1 MKIVK
6 KYILPI
12 IISQVIS
19 FSSFAGDQY
28 YNFLSGSQKAV
39 VIGKITKKN
48 GSNIFINVEKTISG
62 EETPKKIKIDLKSD
76 SINSDHVSLKENDFI
91 VASVDRSNSIKNF
104 YTVKWGIYKVDS
116 LDYKKTK
123 IIEPNYNL
131 ADNFS
136 LSWFINSGAK
146 KYDGIHIYK
155 NLEEYN
161 SRVLWYTINQS
172 LYKNNS
178 LILGKIEG
186 FNIYNKILY
195 LDVKK
200 VFYGSAKQDSIVKV
214 NLDYFDFM
222 QSLFYRPKKDDFLL
236 LNVDDTDPKNKVYT
250 LPREE
255 HLFQVSSLD
264 YKSLKVINSK
274 FNKQKE
280 YIKALEWYIHSDGKE
295 KDFYLPDGKLF
306 LKDSNG
312 SFIQIQDNMEIKK
325 EKFSEILASKLHDV
339 WRKPRK
345 KADGTYNIKIKI
357 TKDPEWIKL
366 HNNINE
372 IDIANTNYEDLPSD
386 WKKENLASAII
397 ATNII
402 YDAIKNKTKIDEV
415 FIENA
420 SSIIHDEWLKRNTW
434 SKGGELDVPYSKL
447 PEIEKAK
454 DREIIKLAEK

>member
-1 MKIVK
+1 
-6 KYILPI
+6 
-12 IISQVIS
+12 
-19 FSSFAGDQY
+19 
-28 YNFLSGSQKAV
+28 
-39 VIGKITKKN
+39 
-48 GSNIFINVEKTISG
+48 
-62 EETPKKIKIDLKSD
+62 
-76 SINSDHVSLKENDFI
+76 
-91 VASVDRSNSIKNF
+91 
-104 YTVKWGIYKVDS
+104 VKWGIYKVDS

-136 LSWFINSGAK
+136 LSWFINSGSK
-146 KYDGIHIYK
+146 KYDGIHIYN
-155 NLEEYN
+155 NLQEYN
-161 SRVLWYTINQS
+161 SRILWYTINSS

-178 LILGKIEG
+178 LILGKLEG
-186 FNIYNKILY
+186 FNIENKLIY

-214 NLDYFDFM
+214 KLEYLDFM
-222 QSLFYRPKKDDFLL
+222 DSLFYRPKKDDFLL
-236 LNVDDTDPKNKVYT
+236 LHVDDTDPKNKVYT
-250 LPREE
+250 VPREE

-264 YKSLKVINSK
+264 YKDLKIINSN

-454 DREIIKLAEK
+454 DREIIKLALELSKKYIIK

>member
-1 MKIVK
+1 
-6 KYILPI
+6 
-12 IISQVIS
+12 
-19 FSSFAGDQY
+19 
-28 YNFLSGSQKAV
+28 
-39 VIGKITKKN
+39 
-48 GSNIFINVEKTISG
+48 
-62 EETPKKIKIDLKSD
+62 
-76 SINSDHVSLKENDFI
+76 
-91 VASVDRSNSIKNF
+91 
-104 YTVKWGIYKVDS
+104 
-116 LDYKKTK
+116 
-123 IIEPNYNL
+123 
-131 ADNFS
+131 
-136 LSWFINSGAK
+136 
-146 KYDGIHIYK
+146 
-155 NLEEYN
+155 
-161 SRVLWYTINQS
+161 
-172 LYKNNS
+172 
-178 LILGKIEG
+178 
-186 FNIYNKILY
+186 
-195 LDVKK
+195 
-200 VFYGSAKQDSIVKV
+200 
-214 NLDYFDFM
+214 
-222 QSLFYRPKKDDFLL
+222 
-236 LNVDDTDPKNKVYT
+236 
-250 LPREE
+250 
-255 HLFQVSSLD
+255 
-264 YKSLKVINSK
+264 
-274 FNKQKE
+274 
-280 YIKALEWYIHSDGKE
+280 
-295 KDFYLPDGKLF
+295 LPDGKLF

-454 DREIIKLAEK
+454 DREIIKLALELSKKYIIK